1 MRRIAAPV
9 LSMLFLGMTL
19 AACGGGGGGGG
30 GATGG
35 GGTGGTPTGPGSL
48 IYFTEYYPELKA
60 TVSYPAIWRREII
73 GFDPNIIAAYF
84 EPATSGSDTFE
95 ENVALVTVQGSNL
108 RDSSGITGIQIVSSR
123 AITIDGLPGQ
133 EVIFDGTVPGVSGG
147 FRFMEIYYTQGD
159 NAFGLFYSAAS
170 DQFDRN
176 REIVRYMAGQLE
188 VGKIVF
194 DGLFLGSDLE
204 TPGNSPIASDGNNF
218 LVVSCRESADFPYPA
233 ELIGRIIGPDR
244 SLVGNEITI
253 QSEVD
258 TGNTG
263 CTYTRP
269 RITFDGSNFLVTYM
283 TSLNDRRRIVA
294 KRISPA
300 GQLLDSAPIDIS
312 MNAVNAAFEP
322 AVAFT
327 GTRHLVVWHEDISND
342 INDVVRAAF
351 VDPDGTVSA
360 SFTVFDELRTLYPDQ
375 FGNFLSR
382 PEIAVGN
389 NRALVTL
396 SPWFARDVRQPA
408 RPIYA
413 QLLDLDGNLQLA
425 APLLVREDAGD
436 NPRYTQVASDGQSF
450 FVTWIEGLLETNT
463 ISSGVFG
470 IYGREISAA
479 GQLVNGDASTLGLTI
494 AAAASDQPREDLN
507 LTYADGRY
515 YLLWS
520 HTSFASDLGIYGTE
534 IEAGTFAVQPAQAI
548 SATESTSYSSF
559 FPRLSHPA
567 LAHGPMQKLVVW
579 PARDGTVDVWLY
591 D

>member
-9 LSMLFLGMTL
+9 LSMLILGMTL

-408 RPIYA
+408 RRAAGARRRGRQSPLHAGGLRRAVVLRDVDRGTARDQHDQQRRLRHLRSRDFRRGATRQRRCEHPRPHDCRGSIGSTPGRPEPDLRRRPLLPA
-413 QLLDLDGNLQLA
+413 VEPHEFCVRSRHLRHRDRSRHVCRATRTGNLGDGVDELQQLLP
-425 APLLVREDAGD
+425 APVPPCPCARTHAEARRVAG
-436 NPRYTQVASDGQSF
+436 A
-450 FVTWIEGLLETNT
+450 
-463 ISSGVFG
+463 
-470 IYGREISAA
+470 
-479 GQLVNGDASTLGLTI
+479 
-494 AAAASDQPREDLN
+494 
-507 LTYADGRY
+507 
-515 YLLWS
+515 
-520 HTSFASDLGIYGTE
+520 
-534 IEAGTFAVQPAQAI
+534 
-548 SATESTSYSSF
+548 
-559 FPRLSHPA
+559 
-567 LAHGPMQKLVVW
+567 
-579 PARDGTVDVWLY
+579 
-591 D
+591 

>member
-1 MRRIAAPV
+1 MRPIAP
-9 LSMLFLGMTL
+9 LPISTL
-19 AACGGGGGGGG
+19 ILAITLTACGGGGGD
-30 GATGG
+30 APGG
-35 GGTGGTPTGPGSL
+35 GGTGGTPTDPGSL
-48 IYFTEYYPELKA
+48 VYFTEYYPELKA
-60 TVSYPAIWRREII
+60 NVTYPASWRREII
-73 GFDPNIIAAYF
+73 GFDPNVIAAYV
-84 EPATSGSDTFE
+84 EPLTGSGDTFQ
-95 ENVALVTVQGSNL
+95 ENVALVTVPGTNL
-108 RDSSGITGIQIVSSR
+108 RDLSGVTGIQIVSSR
-123 AITIDGLPGQ
+123 AITIDGLPGE
-133 EVIFDGTVPGVSGG
+133 EVIFDGTLPGVSGS
-147 FRFMEIYYTQGD
+147 FRFMEISYIQGA
-159 NAFGLFYSAAS
+159 NAFGLFYSAAR

-176 REIVRYMAGQLE
+176 REIVRYMAQQLE
-188 VGKIVF
+188 AGKIVF

-204 TPGNSPIASDGNNF
+204 TPGNSPIASDGNNL
-218 LVVSCRESADFPYPA
+218 LVVSCRESGDFPYPA

-244 SLVGNEITI
+244 IPVSNEITI
-253 QSEVD
+253 QSNVD

-263 CTYTRP
+263 CWYTRP
-269 RITFDGSNFLVTYM
+269 RITFDGINFLVTYM

-312 MNAVNAAFEP
+312 MNAVDAAFEP

-327 GTRHLVVWHEDISND
+327 GTRHLVVWHQDVSND

-351 VDPDGTVSA
+351 VDPDGTVSP

-375 FGNFLSR
+375 FNNFLSR

-436 NPRYTQVASDGQSF
+436 NPRYTQVTSDGQSF

-470 IYGREISAA
+470 VYGREISAT
-479 GQLVNGDASTLGLTI
+479 GQLVNGDASTVGLTI
-494 AAAASDQPREDLN
+494 AAAASDRPREDLN

-515 YLLWS
+515 YLLWA

-534 IEAGTFAVQPAQAI
+534 VEAGTFAVQPERAV
-548 SATESTSYSSF
+548 SATESTSYTSF
-559 FPRLSHPA
+559 FPRLSNPA
-567 LAHGPMQKLVVW
+567 LAHGPTQKLVVW
-579 PARDGTVDVWLY
+579 PARDGTVDVWVY